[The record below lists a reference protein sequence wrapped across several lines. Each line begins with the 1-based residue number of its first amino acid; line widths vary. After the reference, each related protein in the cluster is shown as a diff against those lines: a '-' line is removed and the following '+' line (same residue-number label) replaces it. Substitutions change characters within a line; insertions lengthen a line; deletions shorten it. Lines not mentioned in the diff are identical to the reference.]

1 MGRCSAWSETGS
13 HRLCV
18 LDYTHLLLLLGALER
33 ERERGEVTMCVC
45 ECRANVAALLYV
57 CVDNDD
63 VVVVRW
69 MRQQT
74 CTFLVWT

>member
-1 MGRCSAWSETGS
+1 
-13 HRLCV
+13 
-18 LDYTHLLLLLGALER
+18 
-33 ERERGEVTMCVC
+33 MCVC